1 VIDPKLRVKDDRSSF
16 HPLARRYY
24 LFMIMLYCI
33 IIMYMYVIGI
43 KVYKRRVLKH
53 NNKMC
58 NNNITRIACAL
69 RNKVMSAAARIYYII
84 LCRTKGLIENKTII
98 FVLSSTAT
106 PPSSRCKVII
116 FPLYASGQSSLCRS
130 PTSRSRRSS
139 ANGYIMLLSGQELWE
154 VSFLRKSKGP
164 SSEKGNRTTLFDV
177 RPYNKIYNILYMV
190 RTYSDHYYVY
200 SP

>member
-1 VIDPKLRVKDDRSSF
+1 
-16 HPLARRYY
+16 
-24 LFMIMLYCI
+24 
-33 IIMYMYVIGI
+33 MYAIGI

-58 NNNITRIACAL
+58 NNNLTRIACAL

-106 PPSSRCKVII
+106 PPSRICKVII
-116 FPLYASGQSSLCRS
+116 FPLYACASRPAGQSRAFVGRRRLGPEGHRQMDILCCCQVRS
-130 PTSRSRRSS
+130 YGR
-139 ANGYIMLLSGQELWE
+139 L
-154 VSFLRKSKGP
+154 VFLRKSKGP

-177 RPYNKIYNILYMV
+177 HPYNKIFNILYMV
-190 RTYSDHYYVY
+190 YL
-200 SP
+200 